1 MKKSL
6 LVIGGLSLLGVTLYT
21 YFKYQ
26 FNLLLNYEWKIS
38 SFKIKKFS
46 IAEINIDLGI
56 LFTSKAD
63 LETEVNKIYL
73 DLFLEGKNVG
83 YITEEKPFI
92 VPARGSHNIIL
103 NISVSPKKVITNIT
117 DILLNV
123 GKQKDIK
130 FKIDGYADIKSGIFK
145 ATLPIK
151 YETTLKEYLK

>member
-6 LVIGGLSLLGVTLYT
+6 LVIGGLSLLGFTLYT

-38 SFKIKKFS
+38 SLKIKKFS
-46 IAEINIDLGI
+46 INEINIDLGI

-63 LETEVNKIYL
+63 IETEVKKIYL

-83 YITEEKPFI
+83 YVTEQKPFI

-103 NISVSPKKVITNIT
+103 DISVNPKKIIFNIS
-117 DILLNV
+117 DIVLNV
-123 GKQKDIK
+123 GKRKDVM

>member
-1 MKKSL
+1 MKKTL
-6 LVIGGLSLLGVTLYT
+6 LVIGGLSLLGVALYK

-26 FNLLLNYEWKIS
+26 INLLQDYEWKIS
-38 SFKIKKFS
+38 GFKIKKFS

-63 LETEVNKIYL
+63 LETEVRKIYL

-83 YITEEKPFI
+83 YVTEQKPFI
-92 VPARGSHNIIL
+92 IPARGSHNIIL
-103 NISVSPKKVITNIT
+103 DISVNPKKVITNIT

-123 GKQKDIK
+123 GKRKDIK